1 MSVRCCRHALAEY
14 VWLQVEPGAKP
25 GQLDVW
31 ALIDTAM
38 HKMTVEVPRK
48 IYVDVAA
55 SAAHLLAG
63 ARRVDRTLPDGSQP
77 AVLLELELPEE
88 ELIGQAKVRS
98 PCGGG
103 TGAAGAG
110 VSVSPSME
118 LVPNGPRLVPTTLA
132 LRGAR
137 ISYSVMCVRLS
148 EGGALL
154 ARLGRGSL
162 GGNILI

>member
-1 MSVRCCRHALAEY
+1 MPCEEL

-88 ELIGQAKVRS
+88 ELIDQAKVRRPHRS
-98 PCGGG
+98 P
-103 TGAAGAG
+103 GAAAAAD
-110 VSVSPSME
+110 VSVQHAAPCMKLSAR
-118 LVPNGPRLVPTTLA
+118 GPQA
-132 LRGAR
+132 DACNAGMAR
-137 ISYSVMCVRLS
+137 HSDK
-148 EGGALL
+148 
-154 ARLGRGSL
+154 
-162 GGNILI
+162 